1 MKVLVS
7 AYACEPDKGSEP
19 GVGWNWVC
27 AIAANHEVWVCT
39 KGNNRESIERELRT
53 HPNNNLH
60 FVYVDVPR
68 ALSFW
73 KKGQRGIY
81 LYYYLWQVCALSHA
95 IRLHRTIHFDLGHH
109 ITFVNAWIWTFLALM
124 PIPFVWGPIGTN
136 RIPPSCLLPN
146 LRERIRYQLRYFIQ
160 SLIRSIDP
168 LYWMSAIR
176 AELILVIN
184 EDTGNLFPLRQ
195 VAKDKIRIEPA
206 IGSEVINDSIVKDQ
220 REGMFNILYAGRFIS
235 IKGAHLAVEA
245 FAEFSKR
252 RDNVHLTIIGKGPLE
267 ELMRQLVMKN
277 HVEDRVAFIEW
288 MPRDAMLRLMKTADV
303 FLFPSMEGSGMVIL
317 EAMAAGIPVVCLNWG
332 GPGTMID
339 DACGIRVDVGGHDD
353 TIRSLAKALE
363 YLYDNPDVIRKMSI
377 SAIARVSEKYTWS
390 KKIHLINK
398 YYKDVCS
405 CP

>member
-1 MKVLVS
+1 
-7 AYACEPDKGSEP
+7 
-19 GVGWNWVC
+19 
-27 AIAANHEVWVCT
+27 
-39 KGNNRESIERELRT
+39 
-53 HPNNNLH
+53 
-60 FVYVDVPR
+60 
-68 ALSFW
+68 
-73 KKGQRGIY
+73 
-81 LYYYLWQVCALSHA
+81 
-95 IRLHRTIHFDLGHH
+95 
-109 ITFVNAWIWTFLALM
+109 
-124 PIPFVWGPIGTN
+124 
-136 RIPPSCLLPN
+136 
-146 LRERIRYQLRYFIQ
+146 
-160 SLIRSIDP
+160 
-168 LYWMSAIR
+168 MSAIR